1 MCLGCVVLRAYERT
15 YLGIVRRDGDLA
27 RARVESQVLTGNGC
41 FEVKV
46 CSLCACTEEFGNEG
60 DPRGRGRNRSGVVRR
75 LEKKRHP
82 VVLQKQKAEGTL
94 VGGAG
99 KVDT

>member
-1 MCLGCVVLRAYERT
+1 MRGIPVGGGEIDPVL
-15 YLGIVRRDGDLA
+15 L
-27 RARVESQVLTGNGC
+27 
-41 FEVKV
+41 
-46 CSLCACTEEFGNEG
+46 EG
-60 DPRGRGRNRSGVVRR
+60 
-75 LEKKRHP
+75 LKKKRHP